1 MAENSGRKVIQSLET
16 VGADNL
22 AIRLLGILSWGN
34 KSAYV
39 QTILLPFL
47 NLSNPFVFPSSEDVH
62 SPFGGEALKI
72 YSLEPLI
79 INLLVVFVFQKKL
92 TKTYTLILFL
102 N

>member
-22 AIRLLGILSWGN
+22 AIRLLGILSCGN

-39 QTILLPFL
+39 LTILLPFL

-62 SPFGGEALKI
+62 SPFGGDALKI
-72 YSLEPLI
+72 YSLEHYKFNCI
-79 INLLVVFVFQKKL
+79 FVIKTKL
-92 TKTYTLILFL
+92 TKA
-102 N
+102 